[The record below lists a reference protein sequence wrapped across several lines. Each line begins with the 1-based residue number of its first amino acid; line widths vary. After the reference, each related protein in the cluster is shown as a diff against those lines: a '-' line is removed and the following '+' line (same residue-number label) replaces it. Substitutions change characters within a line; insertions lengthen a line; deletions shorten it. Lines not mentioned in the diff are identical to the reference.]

1 MTEDLGD
8 LKTVAPAGSPPA
20 SGSGCRGAGP
30 EPDAH
35 TCSPQLGTF
44 GGQGTGALER
54 LLEYLE
60 DEAANM
66 DALATPMEGEDPRI
80 RESAERYAAEYREWA
95 SAVRDAIGAPRPQ
108 SGEEGAEECRVAN
121 NSRLCAI
128 SNDWRIPGDRCLACP
143 ARGKRVERSGPP
155 NASISARSCFFECA
169 SCGHRFRTTTRRKSV
184 MEYSGRCDGCSKVTK
199 HTMHWLTPCEHCGGH
214 GYHSQND
221 APTRPALPDGGGS
234 PPQT

>member
-1 MTEDLGD
+1 MNEKYIVGHVGWSPDYKSTADPKRLEG
-8 LKTVAPAGSPPA
+8 TPPAGSLPA
-20 SGSGCRGAGP
+20 SGSGAAERC
-30 EPDAH
+30 PDQTRD
-35 TCSPQLGTF
+35 TCSSSAPPF

-108 SGEEGAEECRVAN
+108 SGEEGAEECWVRNNARYCVA
-121 NSRLCAI
+121 SQ
-128 SNDWRIPGDRCLACP
+128 DWRINSGRCLACP

-155 NASISARSCFFECA
+155 NAIGMAA
-169 SCGHRFRTTTRRKSV
+169 GAAVPPLKS
-184 MEYSGRCDGCSKVTK
+184 D
-199 HTMHWLTPCEHCGGH
+199 
-214 GYHSQND
+214 
-221 APTRPALPDGGGS
+221 
-234 PPQT
+234 